1 MEKFLILSYLL
12 NNMMKKVKRLYR
24 SKSNKVF
31 GGVCGG
37 LGDYFDV
44 DPVLI
49 RVIWVI
55 IGLTGAG
62 LLAYIIAWII
72 MPEK

>member
-1 MEKFLILSYLL
+1 MGF
-12 NNMMKKVKRLYR
+12 MTKKVKRLYR
-24 SKSNKVF
+24 SKNNKVF

-55 IGLTGAG
+55 LGLSGVG
-62 LLAYIIAWII
+62 LLAYFIAWII